1 MKSEVEAA
9 DPPPNVANTNNYL
22 VLVDM
27 PFQLAGNPPEVEVF
41 RKDKPTF
48 SGIKTA
54 PPPPPETVLPP
65 AVKGRIQPKM
75 TNDGMV

>member
-1 MKSEVEAA
+1 MKSVVEAA

-27 PFQLAGNPPEVEVF
+27 PFQLAGVEVF